1 MGCEDRPF
9 FIKGSIVGCEGR
21 AGMGFEP
28 GLGGIKGVRA
38 FPHAEVGEMEVRATK
53 EASCVQDK
61 EDGGGSLAFSEE
73 TGGIQSLSR

>member
-1 MGCEDRPF
+1 MGCKERPF
-9 FIKGSIVGCEGR
+9 YIKGSFVGCEGMVE
-21 AGMGFEP
+21 MGFEP

-38 FPHAEVGEMEVRATK
+38 LSHAEVGEMEVRATK